1 MELETYESDL
11 LAFALEEQPFYETK
25 PSFYDLQMASQL
37 INGQLNNQNGG
48 HYNQMNNLSM
58 PLLNNGIISSG
69 KHKKKKSV
77 KFNNNL
83 TIKTYV
89 QVSTFIYDLKTIYYF
104 ITHRNQT
111 KSNKITNKQ
120 KTKSGKK
127 SNIPHE
133 HQFHQKNRLIFQ
145 LNRSKRTKL
154 LLNLN

>member
-1 MELETYESDL
+1 MDLRHQFAERFGYLNAAKNKISTTNFRLMELETYESDC

-37 INGQLNNQNGG
+37 LNGQMNNGQNG

-89 QVSTFIYDLKTIYYF
+89 PVSIIYIIKTI
-104 ITHRNQT
+104 IIIIIAISH
-111 KSNKITNKQ
+111 
-120 KTKSGKK
+120 
-127 SNIPHE
+127 
-133 HQFHQKNRLIFQ
+133 
-145 LNRSKRTKL
+145 
-154 LLNLN
+154 

>member
-1 MELETYESDL
+1 MELETYESDC

-89 QVSTFIYDLKTIYYF
+89 QVNMNKNFFIN
-104 ITHRNQT
+104 ITHRNRIEE
-111 KSNKITNKQ
+111 ITNKKIKVERNQ
-120 KTKSGKK
+120 IFHTNSNSTKESF
-127 SNIPHE
+127 NIPIE
-133 HQFHQKNRLIFQ
+133 SF
-145 LNRSKRTKL
+145 KRTKL

>member
-1 MELETYESDL
+1 MELEAYESDC

-37 INGQLNNQNGG
+37 ITGQLNNQNGL
-48 HYNQMNNLSM
+48 HYNQMNNLTM

-89 QVSTFIYDLKTIYYF
+89 QVSTIYL
-104 ITHRNQT
+104 
-111 KSNKITNKQ
+111 
-120 KTKSGKK
+120 
-127 SNIPHE
+127 
-133 HQFHQKNRLIFQ
+133 
-145 LNRSKRTKL
+145 
-154 LLNLN
+154 

>member
-1 MELETYESDL
+1 MELETYESEL
-11 LAFALEEQPFYETK
+11 LALALEEQPFYETK

-37 INGQLNNQNGG
+37 ITGQLNNQNGG

-89 QVSTFIYDLKTIYYF
+89 QVSKIII
-104 ITHRNQT
+104 ITHRN
-111 KSNKITNKQ
+111 KSNKITNKL
-120 KTKSGKK
+120 KK
-127 SNIPHE
+127 
-133 HQFHQKNRLIFQ
+133 
-145 LNRSKRTKL
+145 
-154 LLNLN
+154 

>member
-89 QVSTFIYDLKTIYYF
+89 QVSTFIYDLKTIYLLLL
-104 ITHRNQT
+104 IET
-111 KSNKITNKQ
+111 KSNKITKLKVERNQ
-120 KTKSGKK
+120 IFHT
-127 SNIPHE
+127 NI
-133 HQFHQKNRLIFQ
+133 NSI
-145 LNRSKRTKL
+145 KRIV
-154 LLNLN
+154 

>member
-89 QVSTFIYDLKTIYYF
+89 QVSNIYL
-104 ITHRNQT
+104 
-111 KSNKITNKQ
+111 
-120 KTKSGKK
+120 
-127 SNIPHE
+127 
-133 HQFHQKNRLIFQ
+133 
-145 LNRSKRTKL
+145 
-154 LLNLN
+154 